1 MLLLQAIAHVSYLL
15 SLLPTLPTA
24 AFLIRVLII
33 FHEAGHG
40 STVNSVPL
48 NYTYRIPRWRR

>member
-15 SLLPTLPTA
+15 SLLLTLPTA

-33 FHEAGHG
+33 FHEAGQG
-40 STVNSVPL
+40 STA
-48 NYTYRIPRWRR
+48 